1 MFANRKRTHQLK
13 VQCICRLLLE
23 NKDGPRVFS
32 ERDMFMSLCPFWFRS
47 GLRRALAALVFLH
60 ALGGCAT
67 LLDMQTSGCLNPD
80 SPLCTHPELDSRQ
93 LAVRVFQL
101 RARQAAG
108 CQSARLGG
116 IPRPGGNSR
125 GPQAALGGASG
136 RPGTSGRKEEYFLR
150 PSDSAAIDVKPV
162 RGARYLLVVPRGRL
176 RGEMV
181 PMQLIDLGWFGFLG
195 ARTTCAFT
203 DTTCTPTRALGR
215 VDVIRRSL
223 RWVWQSG

>member
-1 MFANRKRTHQLK
+1 
-13 VQCICRLLLE
+13 
-23 NKDGPRVFS
+23 
-32 ERDMFMSLCPFWFRS
+32 MFMSLCPFWFRS

-101 RARQAAG
+101 KKLDKPLDVNLLDWEAFRDPAE
-108 CQSARLGG
+108 
-116 IPRPGGNSR
+116 IPEVLKPHLAVPADAPKDQRP
-125 GPQAALGGASG
+125 
-136 RPGTSGRKEEYFLR
+136 KEEYFLR

-195 ARTTCAFT
+195 GTHHLCFHRY
-203 DTTCTPTRALGR
+203 
-215 VDVIRRSL
+215 DVYSDAGAWPCRRD
-223 RWVWQSG
+223 